1 MSLYFGQP
9 SYGANAF
16 SQPAIPSSYPLVP
29 PPPPMYQMDP
39 ATFRR
44 EFSNRLAELTV
55 NSRPLIQGLSMMAH
69 DYSRFADIVAQCIEA
84 HIRKVSP
91 SRFFFRYY
99 YHYGSNC
106 MKYGLY
112 HSNVHVLVS

>member
-9 SYGANAF
+9 PYGGANAF
-16 SQPAIPSSYPLVP
+16 SQPSSYPLVP

-84 HIRKVSP
+84 HIRKVSISALFSLLLLLWP
-91 SRFFFRYY
+91 KL
-99 YHYGSNC
+99 HEPWT
-106 MKYGLY
+106 LP
-112 HSNVHVLVS
+112 